1 MHLVIS
7 QVGEGASYVQENG
20 INEPVQRASFISF
33 GSRIMVHL
41 QSGMETMAAGYQFRF
56 GSETQFNL
64 SDKAIHLHKGSFMI
78 QSRKI
83 GNNVVVMSPRVQL
96 RIGGIGTCMLEI
108 EPNGGVQLIGVLGR
122 MIISHNEDS
131 HEVHLLAGDL
141 VKANA
146 DNQGFSDSVNINLRK
161 VLDTSFLLS
170 GFINS
175 SSFQG
180 SLDSIVNAQN
190 DSIES
195 EQDPIVTNQSGTF
208 DFITNSESEFRSN
221 YLIPNSD
228 PLSELLGRSPIRSI
242 SLITEPEEPTL
253 LKDRP
258 LPGTLLRLEN

>member
-7 QVGEGASYVQENG
+7 QVGKGASYVQENG
-20 INEPVQRASFISF
+20 INEPIQRASFISF
-33 GSRIMVHL
+33 GSQIMVHS

-83 GNNVVVMSPRVQL
+83 GNNVVVMSPRVHL
-96 RIGGIGTCMLEI
+96 RIGGVGTCMLEV

-122 MIISHNEDS
+122 MTISHKQDS
-131 HEVHLLAGDL
+131 QEVHLLAGDL
-141 VKANA
+141 VKTNA
-146 DNQGFSDSVNINLRK
+146 DNQGFSDSININLRK

-170 GFINS
+170 GFKNNT
-175 SSFQG
+175 SFQG
-180 SLDSIVNAQN
+180 SLDSIVNAQQ
-190 DSIES
+190 DSIEF
-195 EQDPIVTNQSGTF
+195 EQHPIVTNQSGTF
-208 DFITNSESEFRSN
+208 DSTNSESEFRST

-242 SLITEPEEPTL
+242 SLITEPEEPAL

-258 LPGTLLRLEN
+258 LPGRLLRLEN